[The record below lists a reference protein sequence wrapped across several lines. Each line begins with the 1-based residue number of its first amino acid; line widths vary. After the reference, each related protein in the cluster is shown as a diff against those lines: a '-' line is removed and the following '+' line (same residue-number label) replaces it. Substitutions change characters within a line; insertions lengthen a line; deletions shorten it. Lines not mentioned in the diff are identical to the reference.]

1 MYLRAEHRE
10 HPRFSH
16 VYTKFPDN
24 PLAVGGA
31 WMDYGE
37 RFEKGKKAAKE
48 SKGKKVVKNQDKGE
62 EEEDSE
68 AEEKPKKESPSWA
81 ILTYRKLG
89 NRHMY
94 PILPERP
101 GTATLTASKNIIR
114 QFVGDVYSEF
124 HPT

>member
-1 MYLRAEHRE
+1 
-10 HPRFSH
+10 
-16 VYTKFPDN
+16 
-24 PLAVGGA
+24 
-31 WMDYGE
+31 MDYGE

-62 EEEDSE
+62 EEEE
-68 AEEKPKKESPSWA
+68 EEEEKPKKESPSWA

-124 HPT
+124 RPT